1 MVVWRRIG
9 SHRRIKRTSSGSG
22 PPPQDNAVSLN
33 GCGCGCGRRGYKT
46 FLRLL
51 REFIEATV
59 YWNDLTFL
67 PWFALLTNIVTINTT
82 DGSEEGSSR
91 VGTRSY

>member
-59 YWNDLTFL
+59 YWNDTFEDMVEL
-67 PWFALLTNIVTINTT
+67 DISAMVCVT
-82 DGSEEGSSR
+82 DKYR
-91 VGTRSY
+91 DD

>member
-9 SHRRIKRTSSGSG
+9 SHCRIKRTSSGSG

-33 GCGCGCGRRGYKT
+33 GCGCGCGCGRRGYKT

-51 REFIEATV
+51 RESIEATV
-59 YWNDLTFL
+59 YWNDMFEDRVELDIS
-67 PWFALLTNIVTINTT
+67 AMVCVT
-82 DGSEEGSSR
+82 DKYR
-91 VGTRSY
+91 DD

>member
-9 SHRRIKRTSSGSG
+9 SHCRIKRTSSGSG

-33 GCGCGCGRRGYKT
+33 GCGCGCGCGCGRRGYKT

-59 YWNDLTFL
+59 YWNDMFEDMVELDIS
-67 PWFALLTNIVTINTT
+67 AMVCVT
-82 DGSEEGSSR
+82 DKYR
-91 VGTRSY
+91 DD